1 MSFADQM
8 RKKTEKKLARLDKEC
23 IQKSFKE
30 VKLLIK
36 NRATSG
42 YNYLNYWINP
52 DEWDNQRFTQESVDA
67 LIALLREKLEVKAEQ
82 KDVSLFT
89 QYKIHIEW

>member
-23 IQKSFKE
+23 VQKSFKE
-30 VKLLIK
+30 IKLLIK

-42 YNYLNYWINP
+42 YNYLNYWINS
-52 DEWDNQRFTQESVDA
+52 DEWEQGRFTQESIDA
-67 LIALLREKLEVKAEQ
+67 LIALLQEKLEVKAEQ
-82 KDVSLFT
+82 KAVSLYT